1 MLFQKTASGFPLPLR
16 VASKLLSTSFT
27 QSDTSHT
34 SQPSATNA
42 LTAKKF
48 CSTHWLTFTFVHAA
62 TGGEG

>member
-27 QSDTSHT
+27 QSATSHT

-42 LTAKKF
+42 FAAKKF
-48 CSTHWLTFTFVHAA
+48 WSTHWLTFTFVHAA